1 MTVCL
6 FTQKKGGV
14 ILTKP
19 KHTNIRI
26 NDGSHDHQFQ
36 LVFFEDGP
44 GIRKPYPHHHEY
56 QGITSFDVGH
66 RHRLGGVTT
75 PAPYVPD
82 HVHEYRGT
90 TTFDDGHV
98 HLWCYWA
105 THSVARWRSLPHH
118 RRRNNGKRQDPPYPF
133 L

>member
-1 MTVCL
+1 M
-6 FTQKKGGV
+6 
-14 ILTKP
+14 TKP

-44 GIRKPYPHHHEY
+44 GIRKSYPHRHGY

-66 RHRLGGVTT
+66 RHRLGGVTA
-75 PAPYVPD
+75 PAPDVPD

-98 HLWCYWA
+98 HHFSGVTGPPIPLPDGGHYHIIEGETTVNGEIPH
-105 THSVARWRSLPHH
+105 THSYTGEAR
-118 RRRNNGKRQDPPYPF
+118 
-133 L
+133 